1 MSENSAEPR
10 EQRGEGIKSEPVKHP
25 MGETMTIGNPADTL
39 TYVRALGLLVGG
51 YSAYQRDKRRETD
64 VAVKEEILRCADRVR
79 THVENVHDDAYR
91 DGNVKL
97 AKACQ
102 STIEEIDSLRNDVNL
117 GETGAEHPFFSKQI
131 SASKKSL
138 NKLIKHD
145 HETIT
150 LLVKAVNRS
159 NDLEKVAAEE
169 GDVMKAVRETRQL
182 VTSVRGHSSERRAV
196 LKKIQ

>member
-1 MSENSAEPR
+1 
-10 EQRGEGIKSEPVKHP
+10 
-25 MGETMTIGNPADTL
+25 MGGTITIGNPTDAF
-39 TYVRALGLLVGG
+39 TYVRALQMIVGG
-51 YSAYQRDKRRETD
+51 YGAYQRDKRRETD
-64 VAVKEEILRCADRVR
+64 IAVKEEILRGADRVR

-91 DGNVKL
+91 DGNVRL

-102 STIEEIDSLRNDVNL
+102 STIEEIDALRNDVNL
-117 GETGAEHPFFSKQI
+117 GETGGEHPFFSKQI
-131 SASKKSL
+131 SASKKIL

-145 HETIT
+145 HETLT

-169 GDVMKAVRETRQL
+169 GDVMKAVRETRQI
-182 VTSVRGHSSERRAV
+182 VSSVRGHFSERRAV